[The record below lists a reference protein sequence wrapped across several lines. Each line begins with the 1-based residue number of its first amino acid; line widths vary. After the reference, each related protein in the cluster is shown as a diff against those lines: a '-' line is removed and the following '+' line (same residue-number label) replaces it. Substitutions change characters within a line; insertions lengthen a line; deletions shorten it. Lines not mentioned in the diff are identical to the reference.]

1 MSSSIFRAFWLL
13 CSLLIC
19 VTNAADYRL
28 EGSVVPSHY
37 NLTIGVLRNSVE
49 PTIFDGEVSITLRVV
64 GTLEVQQIILHAD
77 TLDITECWLL
87 DAAGAQVE
95 AIDISRLIY
104 EAATQQVRVPL
115 TEAAQPGKNYTLGF
129 KYTGHIRTDM
139 AGFFS
144 ASYVERDTNVTRWLA
159 LTQMQ
164 RINARLVLPCFDE
177 PALKAQFQLQIVRPN
192 GYQSIAN
199 TKLKETKAI
208 RCISLYI
215 I

>member
-87 DAAGAQVE
+87 G
-95 AIDISRLIY
+95 
-104 EAATQQVRVPL
+104 
-115 TEAAQPGKNYTLGF
+115 
-129 KYTGHIRTDM
+129 
-139 AGFFS
+139 
-144 ASYVERDTNVTRWLA
+144 
-159 LTQMQ
+159 Q

-199 TKLKETKAI
+199 TKLKETKALRYI
-208 RCISLYI
+208 TLYI

>member
-1 MSSSIFRAFWLL
+1 MSSSLFRAFWLF

-28 EGSVVPSHY
+28 EDSVVPSHY
-37 NLTIGVLRNSVE
+37 NLTIGVLRNSAE
-49 PTIFDGEVSITLRVV
+49 PTIFDGEVSITLQVV

-104 EAATQQVRVPL
+104 DAATQQVRVPL

-144 ASYVERDTNVTRWLA
+144 ASYVERDSNVTRWLA

-199 TKLKETKAI
+199 TKLKETKAL
-208 RCISLYI
+208 RCITLYI